1 MVDCNSTAAE
11 GVAKGKNESK
21 KILRNLKKS
30 IDKADAFGYN
40 RKAAVDAA
48 ANLEN

>member
-1 MVDCNSTAAE
+1 LLNCNSTAAE
-11 GVAKGKNESK
+11 AEGKPRRESK
-21 KILRNLKKS
+21 RFLRKFKKS
-30 IDKADAFGYN
+30 IDKAEWFGYN